1 MDALVEHFCETFAYH
16 RVRHDLR
23 YCLEFLNEYLHVGI
37 VMSISGI
44 VLMRLSLLYSSF
56 STGCLQ
62 QAETIPAE
70 PAPDNAGEGIEL

>member
-1 MDALVEHFCETFAYH
+1 MCWLNTFAKH
-16 RVRHDLR
+16 SCTTEFDTIFDAVF
-23 YCLEFLNEYLHVGI
+23 EFLNEYLHVGI
-37 VMSISGI
+37 VLSISGI
-44 VLMRLSLLYSSF
+44 VLMRLSLLYLPF